1 MNEIITFLKECEILD
16 DKTDIIFSNTW
27 DIAEYLYKKGYI
39 HKTEAIRVNNLIR
52 SLMCKNMAVNKRLKA
67 RTDLVMIL
75 AQNVNKM
82 FDKQTAKLE
91 RTQRHITSGSWPV
104 VKIAEQ

>member
-16 DKTDIIFSNTW
+16 DTDAIFSNTW
-27 DIAEYLYKKGYI
+27 DIAEYLVKKGYI
-39 HKTEAIRVNNLIR
+39 HKTEAIKVNNLIR
-52 SLMCKNMAVNKRLKA
+52 TLVCKNMAVNKRLKA

-75 AQNVNKM
+75 ARNVNNM

-91 RTQRHITSGSWPV
+91 RTKKHITSGSWPA